1 MKCPMCG
8 SGNITTVDSRS
19 DHDSIVR
26 RKSALSVTIG
36 GLPSKLTKTSGTA
49 RCKSKRNAR
58 EGDQKM
64 INLDRFGGV
73 TEPEDGV
80 YFMTNEQ
87 MAEAKEADRLA
98 EIEDLQS
105 EIEDREAELKDLRAQ
120 LEELMAG

>member
-1 MKCPMCG
+1 
-8 SGNITTVDSRS
+8 
-19 DHDSIVR
+19 
-26 RKSALSVTIG
+26 
-36 GLPSKLTKTSGTA
+36 
-49 RCKSKRNAR
+49 
-58 EGDQKM
+58 M

-105 EIEDREAELKDLRAQ
+105 EIDDREAELKEMHAR

>member
-1 MKCPMCG
+1 M
-8 SGNITTVDSRS
+8 TVLFAA
-19 DHDSIVR
+19 
-26 RKSALSVTIG
+26 KSALPVTIG
-36 GLPSKLTKTSGTA
+36 GLPSKLTKTSGTVH
-49 RCKSKRNAR
+49 CKSKRDAR

-87 MAEAKEADRLA
+87 MAQAKEADRLA
-98 EIEDLQS
+98 AIEDLQS

-120 LEELMAG
+120 FADLMAG

>member
-1 MKCPMCG
+1 M
-8 SGNITTVDSRS
+8 TALFAAR
-19 DHDSIVR
+19 
-26 RKSALSVTIG
+26 SALPVTTG
-36 GLPSKLTKTSGTA
+36 GLPSKSTKTSGIA
-49 RCKSKRNAR
+49 HYKSKRNVR

-105 EIEDREAELKDLRAQ
+105 EIKDREAELKDLRAQ
-120 LEELMAG
+120 LAELMAG